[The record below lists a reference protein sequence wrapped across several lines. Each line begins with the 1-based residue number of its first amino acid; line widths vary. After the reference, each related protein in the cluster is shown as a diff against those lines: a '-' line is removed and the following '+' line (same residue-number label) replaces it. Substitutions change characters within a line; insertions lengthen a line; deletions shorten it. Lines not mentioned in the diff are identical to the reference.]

1 MEPISYFEIAFRLFL
16 ALLLGGIVGFERESQ
31 NRPAG
36 FRTHI
41 LVSVGSAL
49 VMLVSAYGFS
59 GELFNFGENV
69 DPSRIAAQVVTG
81 VGFLGAG
88 TILRHGNTVTGLT
101 TAASL
106 WIVSGI
112 GLAVGIGFYMGAV
125 FATLMVLISLIVLRS
140 LENYFARKKSLRRLW
155 VKGLYQPGLLGRIG
169 SVLGELGIYVVKVDL
184 GDAQYLESFQRDAI
198 TIDFVLRL
206 PSRINISDFLYRVAV
221 LEGIIE
227 VGWDGD
233 EVPVNM
239 TVKK

>member
-1 MEPISYFEIAFRLFL
+1 MALISYFEIAFRLFL

-49 VMLVSAYGFS
+49 VMLVSAYSFS
-59 GELFNFGENV
+59 GENV

-140 LENYFARKKSLRRLW
+140 LESYFTRKRCLRRLW
-155 VKGLYQPGLLGRIG
+155 VKGFYQPGLLGRVG
-169 SVLGELGIYVVKVDL
+169 GVLGELGIYVVKVDL
-184 GDAQYLESFQRDAI
+184 GDAQYLESFQRDVI
-198 TIDFVLRL
+198 TIEFVLRL
-206 PSRINISDFLYRVAV
+206 PQRTNVSDFLYRVAV